1 MIALLCTVVQVVRAQ
16 ASWDEVYAMTG
27 TTPADWAQLS
37 AGSSTGKTIGT
48 AGSTTYYY
56 ADANLAFSNS
66 TAGGSGLTILLR
78 AAQQQAGAAVQAVR
92 VRAFYM
98 TAHLTIVQPAAA
110 VAAVPEALV
119 AQPAIS
125 APAVLA
131 AAEEVVPQEALHG
144 KIVRMNSIK

>member
-98 TAHLTIVQPAAA
+98 TAHLTIVQPAA
-110 VAAVPEALV
+110 VAEALV